1 MNKRTAVAALIAVAT
16 LTLIGCGTSQSTPE
30 TSTPT
35 TAYKRTTT
43 TTASE
48 YGAFLSAAQD
58 KYPAASDS
66 KLIDL
71 GITTCETIETFGSVL
86 DMMVMISEDPDWSLE
101 EAEDAAFMVGLS
113 VPTFCPEYLPEL
125 NRLTR

>member
-1 MNKRTAVAALIAVAT
+1 MNKRTAAAALIAVAT
-16 LTLIGCGTSQSTPE
+16 LTLIGCGTSRSTQE
-30 TSTPT
+30 VSTPT
-35 TAYKRTTT
+35 TAYKQTT

-58 KYPAASDS
+58 KYPAASDT

-101 EAEDAAFMVGLS
+101 EAEDAAFMIGLS
-113 VPTFCPEYLPEL
+113 VPTFCPKYQPEL
-125 NRLTR
+125 NRLVR

>member
-1 MNKRTAVAALIAVAT
+1 MNKRAAAAALIATAA
-16 LTLIGCGTSQSTPE
+16 LTLIGCGTSRSTPE
-30 TSTPT
+30 VSAPT

-58 KYPAASDS
+58 KYPSASDS
-66 KLIDL
+66 ELIDL
-71 GITTCETIETFGSVL
+71 GITTCETIEAVGSVL
-86 DMMVMISEDPDWSLE
+86 DMMLMIAEDPDWSLE
-101 EAEDAAFMVGLS
+101 EAEDAAFMMGLS

-125 NRLTR
+125 NRIVR

>member
-1 MNKRTAVAALIAVAT
+1 MNKRTAAAALIATAA

-30 TSTPT
+30 ASTPT

-43 TTASE
+43 TTASQ

-58 KYPAASDS
+58 RYPAASDS

-86 DMMVMISEDPDWSLE
+86 DMMLMIAEDPDWSLE
-101 EAEDAAFMVGLS
+101 EAEDAAFMIRLS
-113 VPTFCPEYLPEL
+113 VPAFCPEYLSEL
-125 NRLTR
+125 NRIMR